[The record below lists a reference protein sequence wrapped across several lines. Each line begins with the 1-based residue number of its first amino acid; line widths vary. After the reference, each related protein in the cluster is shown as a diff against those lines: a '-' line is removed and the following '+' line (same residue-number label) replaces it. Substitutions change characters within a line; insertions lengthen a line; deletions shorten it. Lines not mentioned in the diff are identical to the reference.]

1 MAVRSNRKRVGTV
14 TRKRVASERKELQST
29 NEELETSKEE
39 PQSLNNVNT
48 LKNLADAL
56 RRSEE
61 SLARERLN
69 LQTIFDAVNVGLLLI
84 DEDGVVRRVN
94 ETASRWV
101 GKDFSA
107 SSCLQPGDFLGCIHA
122 IADPAGCG
130 HTRFCALCPIRNSF
144 ETALRSGQPVH
155 HVEAQATFETDGT
168 ATSLWLEISADS
180 LILDGKQH
188 VVLAMNNITARKQ
201 AEEALRSS
209 EARFRAI
216 FEQAAVGIGQIDLDG
231 RILTTN
237 QMVSQILGYSREE
250 LRQKTFEEITH
261 PEDLPGELELIDG
274 IIAGRDSSYTVEK
287 RYLRKDGSPV
297 WVRVTSSLAHDA
309 SGKPALRISVIEDIG
324 ELRKTRR
331 ELERI
336 ASFPVLNSN
345 PIIEVDPD
353 GRVSF
358 ANPATRRLLPDIEE
372 RGTGHPWLADW
383 ESVVSAGR
391 KPDATLTS
399 REVLA
404 DGRWYHQTIHF
415 VTGMQRVRIY
425 GLDITARKQ
434 AEEKLLEREEQLRIF
449 VEYAPAS
456 IAMFDTHMRYLAVSQ
471 RWLADFG
478 LKGQGLLGRSHYE
491 VFPETTERQK
501 EFHRRCLAGV
511 VERAEED
518 RLERPDGS
526 IQWIQWEMRPWR
538 SALGT
543 IGGII
548 IFSEDI
554 TERKRTEEILRR
566 SAEELARSNKD
577 LEQFAY
583 VASHDLQ
590 EPLRIVSG
598 FIGRLRER
606 YGSSLDD
613 KAREYIDFA
622 VQGAQRMSQ
631 LVHDLLEYSR
641 VQARP
646 RQLEPANMKEAFD
659 RALAN
664 CMASIRET
672 GAAVTCGDLP
682 TVMGDPTQL
691 VQLLQNLIGNAIKFR
706 RPEASP
712 EVHLFARREK
722 DDWVFHMHDNGIGI
736 PMDQAERIFMIFQ
749 QLHTRDMYPGTGI
762 GLAICRKIVERHGGR
777 IWVQSELGKG
787 STFSFSLPAASPPNA
802 SGSAGAPLL
811 EMPQ

>member
-1 MAVRSNRKRVGTV
+1 MAVRSNRGRAGAVG
-14 TRKRVASERKELQST
+14 RKRVASERKEPRSANQKLK
-29 NEELETSKEE
+29 TSKEE
-39 PQSLNNVNT
+39 LQNLDHVSA

-61 SLARERLN
+61 SLARERIN
-69 LQTIFDAVNVGLLLI
+69 LQTMFDAVNVGLLLI

-94 ETASRWV
+94 EAASRWV

-107 SSCLQPGDFLGCIHA
+107 SRGPQPGDYLGCVHA

-130 HTRFCALCPIRNSF
+130 HTLFCTLCPIRNSF

-155 HVEAQATFETDGT
+155 HVEAKAAFEIYGT
-168 ATSLWLEISADS
+168 VTPLWLEISADP

-188 VVLAMNNITARKQ
+188 VVLAINEITARRQ
-201 AEEALRSS
+201 AEEALRLS

-231 RILTTN
+231 RIRTTN
-237 QMVSQILGYSREE
+237 PMVSQILGYSKVE
-250 LRQKTFEEITH
+250 LLQKTFEEITH
-261 PEDLPGELELIDG
+261 PDDLPGERVLING
-274 IIAGRDSSYTVEK
+274 IIAGRDPFYTIEK

-297 WVRVTSSLAHDA
+297 WVRVTSSLVHDA
-309 SGKPALRISVIEDIG
+309 SRKPALRISIIEDIG

-336 ASFPVLNSN
+336 ASFPMLNSN
-345 PIIEVDPD
+345 PIVEVDPD

-358 ANPATRRLLPDIEE
+358 ANPAVRHLFPDLAE
-372 RGTGHPWLADW
+372 RGTDHPWLADW
-383 ESVVSAGR
+383 ESVASAGR
-391 KPDATLTS
+391 EPDAKLTS
-399 REVLA
+399 REVFVG
-404 DGRWYHQTIHF
+404 GRWYHQTIHF
-415 VTGMQRVRIY
+415 VTGMQQVRIY
-425 GLDITARKQ
+425 GLDITVRKQ

-449 VEYAPAS
+449 VEHAPAS
-456 IAMFDTHMRYLAVSQ
+456 IAMLDTHLRYLAVSQ
-471 RWLADFG
+471 RWLADYG
-478 LKGQGLLGRSHYE
+478 LTDQQLFGRSHYE
-491 VFPETTERQK
+491 VFPEITEQWK
-501 EFHRRCLAGV
+501 EVFRRCLAGA

-518 RLERPDGS
+518 RFERPDGS
-526 IQWIQWEMRPWR
+526 IQWIRWEVRPWR

-554 TERKRTEEILRR
+554 TERKRVEETLRR

-606 YGSSLDD
+606 YAASLDD

-631 LVHDLLEYSR
+631 LVRDLLEYSR

-659 RALAN
+659 RACAN
-664 CMASIRET
+664 CMASIHES
-672 GAAVTCGDLP
+672 GAAVSCGDLP
-682 TVMGDPTQL
+682 TVMGDPMQL

-706 RPEASP
+706 RPEVSP
-712 EVHLFARREK
+712 EVHLFARRER

-736 PMDQAERIFMIFQ
+736 PMDQAERIFLIFQ
-749 QLHTRDMYPGTGI
+749 QLHTRDIYPGTGI

-777 IWVQSELGKG
+777 IWVQSQLGKG
-787 STFSFSLPAASPPNA
+787 STFSFSLPAASPSQA
-802 SGSAGAPLL
+802 SGPAGAP
-811 EMPQ
+811 

>member
-1 MAVRSNRKRVGTV
+1 MAVRSNRKRVGAV
-14 TRKRVASERKELQST
+14 SRKRVASERKELQST
-29 NEELETSKEE
+29 KEELQTSKEE
-39 PQSLNNVNT
+39 PQTLNNVNA

-61 SLARERLN
+61 SLARERIN
-69 LQTIFDAVNVGLLLI
+69 LQTMFDAVNVGLLLI

-101 GKDFSA
+101 GKNFSA
-107 SSCLQPGDFLGCIHA
+107 SNSLQPGDYLGCVHA

-130 HTRFCALCPIRNSF
+130 HTLFCTLCPIRNSF

-155 HVEAQATFETDGT
+155 HAEAQATFEIDGT
-168 ATSLWLEISADS
+168 TTFLWLEISADS

-188 VVLAMNNITARKQ
+188 VVLAMNDITARKQ
-201 AEEALRSS
+201 AEEALRSG

-261 PEDLPGELELIDG
+261 PDDLPGELELIDG

-287 RYLRKDGSPV
+287 RYLRKDRSPV

-324 ELRKTRR
+324 ELRKARR

-358 ANPATRRLLPDIEE
+358 ANPAARRLLPDIEE

-501 EFHRRCLAGV
+501 EVHRRCLAGV
-511 VERAEED
+511 VERAAED
-518 RLERPDGS
+518 RFERPDGS
-526 IQWIQWEMRPWR
+526 IQWIQWEVRPWR

-646 RQLEPANMKEAFD
+646 RQLEPAKMKEAFD

-672 GAAVTCGDLP
+672 GAAVRCGDLP
-682 TVMGDPTQL
+682 TVMGDPMQL

-722 DDWVFHMHDNGIGI
+722 DDWVFHVHDNGIGI

-787 STFSFSLPAASPPNA
+787 STFSFSLPAASPPNV
-802 SGSAGAPLL
+802 SGPAGAPLL